1 MRHAIVWLMVFA
13 SFTAQASGP
22 ELAVQAQAAY
32 KNGNY
37 EQARERYEELLNEG
51 ESAELHYNL
60 ANCYHRLER
69 PGRAILHYQ
78 KALAL
83 DPNLVR
89 AEHNLELVRAA
100 AGVGAPENTW
110 IEQQATVLSLTAWCW
125 LGALGF
131 WLALAGIF
139 LFPVLSA
146 RRSVFRLPLIMGSV
160 LLTAVSL
167 AALTGYHW
175 LSRQGVAMSADTPVY
190 PAPSDSTAE
199 LAFLPEG
206 TMADIRRQTDDFFL
220 IQREEGEGGWVSKEA
235 FEPVWDLF

>member
-1 MRHAIVWLMVFA
+1 
-13 SFTAQASGP
+13 
-22 ELAVQAQAAY
+22 
-32 KNGNY
+32 
-37 EQARERYEELLNEG
+37 
-51 ESAELHYNL
+51 
-60 ANCYHRLER
+60 
-69 PGRAILHYQ
+69 
-78 KALAL
+78 
-83 DPNLVR
+83 
-89 AEHNLELVRAA
+89 
-100 AGVGAPENTW
+100 
-110 IEQQATVLSLTAWCW
+110 
-125 LGALGF
+125 
-131 WLALAGIF
+131 
-139 LFPVLSA
+139 
-146 RRSVFRLPLIMGSV
+146 MGSV